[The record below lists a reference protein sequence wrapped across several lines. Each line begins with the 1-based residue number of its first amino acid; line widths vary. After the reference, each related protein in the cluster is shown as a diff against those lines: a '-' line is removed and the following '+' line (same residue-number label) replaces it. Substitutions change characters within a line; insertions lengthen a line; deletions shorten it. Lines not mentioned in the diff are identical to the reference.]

1 MMTKQKGVT
10 LIEMLIAVAIIGV
23 LTAIAYPSY
32 QSYVLKGHRTQ
43 AMGDMVKIQLALEA
57 DYTKTSGGYA
67 DMPLK
72 TEINSNDTCSFCDID
87 TSKYLLSIS
96 NANANSYTI
105 IAEPQFQASS
115 EACLSNNLT
124 LNQNGTGTPASCW

>member
-10 LIEMLIAVAIIGV
+10 LIELLIVIAIIGV

-43 AMGDMVKIQLALEA
+43 AMGDMIKVQLNLEEHF
-57 DYTKTSGGYA
+57 TQ
-67 DMPLK
+67 
-72 TEINSNDTCSFCDID
+72 NSNYNSPVISGSNCTICNTDSNRYAF
-87 TSKYLLSIS
+87 SIS
-96 NANANSYTI
+96 SATGSYI
-105 IAEPQFQASS
+105 ITATAKSDKGQNQDE
-115 EACLSNNLT
+115 CGNLT